1 VHESISFAPAASTHQ
16 SKDVVLRVVSLLCA
30 LISGALVALSPTYA
44 DAQDT
49 ARAPVRILLGFAD
62 EAGFVFAQL
71 ISESIG
77 NTMGRPV
84 VIERKPGATGRIAA
98 DALKNADP
106 DGTTL
111 YLAPIVVPVI
121 GPLVF
126 KNLRYDPT
134 KDFAPVTQVLTFR
147 YALAVGPNH
156 PARTAPEFIAWVKTH
171 DREATFG
178 TAGAGSLPHFF
189 GVMIDQATGTE
200 LVHVPYK
207 GAAPMLADLM
217 GGQIAAGVDSLTNLI
232 DLHRAGRIRIIAISG
247 AERSPLSPA
256 VPTFREQGLAA
267 VDAVGWAAVYAR
279 AGTPKPLIDRLSAA
293 ITETLRKPE
302 IRERFLSLGVEP
314 TGTTPEAL
322 AAIMAADTAR
332 WAPIIK
338 ASGFTAE

>member
-1 VHESISFAPAASTHQ
+1 MRRTLHAAY
-16 SKDVVLRVVSLLCA
+16 LLCA
-30 LISGALVALSPTYA
+30 LISGALAAFAPSCA
-44 DAQDT
+44 EAQEA
-49 ARAPVRILLGFAD
+49 ARGPIKILLGFAD
-62 EAGFVFAQL
+62 EAGYTFAQL

-77 NTMGRPV
+77 NAMGRAV

-98 DALKNADP
+98 EALKNSDP

-111 YLAPIVVPVI
+111 YLAPIVVPVV

-126 KNLRYDPT
+126 RNLRYDPV

-156 PARTAPEFIAWVKTH
+156 PARTGQEFIAWAKTH
-171 DREATFG
+171 GKEAAFG
-178 TAGAGSLPHFF
+178 TAGAGSVPHFF
-189 GVMIDQATGTE
+189 GVMIDQATGTQ

-232 DLHRAGRIRIIAISG
+232 ELHRAGRIRILATSG

-256 VPTFREQGLAA
+256 VPTFKEQGLAA
-267 VDAVGWAAVYAR
+267 IDAVGWAAVYAR
-279 AGTPKPLIDRLSAA
+279 AGTPKPLVYRLSSA
-293 ITETLRKPE
+293 IVESLRTPE
-302 IRERFLSLGVEP
+302 IKQRFLSLGVEP
-314 TGTTPEAL
+314 TGTTPDEL

-332 WAPIIK
+332 WAPIVK
-338 ASGFTAE
+338 ASGFSAE

>member
-1 VHESISFAPAASTHQ
+1 MHQ
-16 SKDVVLRVVSLLCA
+16 PKGSGLRVYYLLCA
-30 LISGALVALSPTYA
+30 LLSGALAALAPTCA
-44 DAQDT
+44 DANDT
-49 ARAPVRILLGFAD
+49 AKGPVKILLGFAD
-62 EAGFVFAQL
+62 DAGYTFAQL
-71 ISESIG
+71 ISESVG
-77 NTMGRPV
+77 NAMGRPV
-84 VIERKPGATGRIAA
+84 VVERKPGATGRIAA
-98 DALKNADP
+98 EALKNADP

-111 YLAPIVVPVI
+111 YLAPIVVPVLA
-121 GPLVF
+121 PLIF
-126 KNLRYDPT
+126 KNLRYDPV
-134 KDFAPVTQVLTFR
+134 KDFAPVAQVLTFR

-156 PARTAPEFIAWVKTH
+156 PERTVPEFVAWAKAH
-171 DREATFG
+171 GKEATFG
-178 TAGAGSLPHFF
+178 TAGAGSVPHFF
-189 GVMIDQATGTE
+189 GVMIDQATGTQ

-232 DLHRAGRIRIIAISG
+232 ELHRAGRIRIIATSG

-256 VPTFREQGLAA
+256 VPTFKEQGLTA

-279 AGTPKPLIDRLSAA
+279 AGTPKPVVDRLSAA
-293 ITETLRKPE
+293 IVETVRRPDIK
-302 IRERFLSLGVEP
+302 ERFLSLGVEP

>member
-1 VHESISFAPAASTHQ
+1 
-16 SKDVVLRVVSLLCA
+16 LRVVHLLSA
-30 LISGALVALSPTYA
+30 LIFGAFAVIAPLSA
-44 DAQDT
+44 NAQDT
-49 ARAPVRILLGFAD
+49 VRGPVKILLGFAD
-62 EAGFVFAQL
+62 EAGYTFAQL
-71 ISESIG
+71 ISEGIG
-77 NTMGRPV
+77 NAMGRPV

-98 DALKNADP
+98 EALKNADP
-106 DGTTL
+106 DGATL
-111 YLAPIVVPVI
+111 YLAPIVVPVVA
-121 GPLVF
+121 PLVF
-126 KNLRYDPT
+126 KNLRYDPV
-134 KDFAPVTQVLTFR
+134 KDFAPVAQVLTFR

-156 PARTAPEFIAWVKTH
+156 PARTVREFITWAKAH
-171 DREATFG
+171 GEEAAFG
-178 TAGAGSLPHFF
+178 TAGAGSVPHFF
-189 GVMIDQATGTE
+189 GVMIGRATDTQ

-232 DLHRAGRIRIIAISG
+232 ELHRAGRIRIIATSG

-256 VPTFREQGLAA
+256 VPTFKEQGLAA
-267 VDAVGWAAVYAR
+267 IDAVGWVAIYAR
-279 AGTPKPLIDRLSAA
+279 AGTPKPLIGRLSAA
-293 ITETLRKPE
+293 IVETLRRPE